1 MPKKQ
6 LEVLVFTKNKID
18 VTVSIDYINKTISL
32 VKPAGNPFKNQYEK
46 KEYIFMGRNAAFMPT
61 WLNILDAMSYAIK
74 EAKSLLDEA
83 IKEEA
88 DFDSNARENIKDKIA
103 KEAAKKVYK
112 KYLKESEKPLP
123 AGQKVYK
130 KIK

>member
-6 LEVLVFTKNKID
+6 LEVLVFKKNKID

-46 KEYIFMGRNAAFMPT
+46 KEYIFIGRNAAFMPT

-88 DFDSNARENIKDKIA
+88 NFDSNILENTKKKIVKSVVRKITKA
-103 KEAAKKVYK
+103 VYK
-112 KYLKESEKPLP
+112 GSGEPPTYRLKN
-123 AGQKVYK
+123 K
-130 KIK
+130 K

>member
-6 LEVLVFTKNKID
+6 LEVLVFKKNKIE

-46 KEYIFMGRNAAFMPT
+46 KEYIFIGRNAAFMPT

-88 DFDSNARENIKDKIA
+88 NFDSNILENTKKKIVKSVVRKITKA
-103 KEAAKKVYK
+103 VYK
-112 KYLKESEKPLP
+112 NSGEPPTYRLKN
-123 AGQKVYK
+123 K
-130 KIK
+130 K